1 MDLFENAGTVCSAPK
16 AYMQGMPEIVQ
27 KAHILEAR
35 ANAPCADQGIGNDA
49 VALQSVDVRAGKGIG
64 KARYAKVVHQVG
76 QTLRAIAKI
85 IVIAG
90 GIPAV
95 NAGNTPIGAI
105 FHQKSA
111 HPSLAVQGVV
121 IAPGR

>member
-49 VALQSVDVRAGKGIG
+49 VALQSVDVRAGKGIR
-64 KARYAKVVHQVG
+64 KS
-76 QTLRAIAKI
+76 
-85 IVIAG
+85 
-90 GIPAV
+90 
-95 NAGNTPIGAI
+95 PIR
-105 FHQKSA
+105 QSR
-111 HPSLAVQGVV
+111 S
-121 IAPGR
+121 PGRAGAQSHCQDHRHRRSATKP